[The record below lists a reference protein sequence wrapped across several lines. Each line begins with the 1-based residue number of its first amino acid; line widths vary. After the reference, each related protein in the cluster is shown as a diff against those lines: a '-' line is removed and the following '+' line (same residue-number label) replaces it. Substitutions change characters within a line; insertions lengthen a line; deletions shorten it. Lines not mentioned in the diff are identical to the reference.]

1 MKEEFYVQM
10 NLGKT
15 AKNEPILKM
24 GKVGYH
30 YKAPRKKE
38 ISLKLWKYD
47 TIWLRTVD
55 IDSTHSHV
63 GFPTFPG

>member
-30 YKAPRKKE
+30 FKAPRKNKPPCSYE
-38 ISLKLWKYD
+38 NM
-47 TIWLRTVD
+47 TQF
-55 IDSTHSHV
+55 DSEQ
-63 GFPTFPG
+63 